1 MTSSPSPDAPSA
13 ASGNGAAPRGNVILS
28 LDGVTAGYGGGDI
41 LKEVSFTVAERE
53 IMCIVGP
60 NGAGKSTLLATISGV
75 LRPRRGAIAFH
86 GDSLVGLAP
95 RQVLAKG
102 IVLVPQAHSL
112 FPDMTVRENVE
123 MGAYT
128 VRDSA
133 IVRRRYG
140 EVEELFPLVRDRAH
154 DKAGSLSGGQQRLVE
169 LARSLML
176 DPALIVLDEP
186 SIGLD
191 PPTRKTVFHMIRLM
205 NQQGRTILLV
215 EQNARAGLRLSTHGL
230 VLENGKVR
238 LTGTGREIL
247 EHPEIGALY
256 LGGACIGPR
265 PPRAGPMTAAD
276 PRVRAAVD
284 HWAPRFIAMGVDYN
298 DFVRT
303 TSRIERWEDWLDA
316 WTAVADEHLQLA
328 EDAESAGPSRSAGEA
343 YLHAAICLHFSKFV
357 WVLDAA
363 AHRAATERAIAAMA
377 KAHSFL
383 DPTAERIEATL
394 GDGTLAANLRRP
406 SGASDRRSSS

>member
-1 MTSSPSPDAPSA
+1 MTSDAPGA
-13 ASGNGAAPRGNVILS
+13 NGAAARGEVILA

-41 LKEVSFTVAERE
+41 LKAVSFTVARHE

-75 LRPRRGAIAFH
+75 LRPRRGAIAFQ
-86 GDSLVGLAP
+86 GQSLVGLAP

-112 FPDMTVRENVE
+112 FGEMTVRENVE

-128 VRDSA
+128 VRDA
-133 IVRRRYG
+133 ELVRRRYG
-140 EVEELFPLVRDRAH
+140 EVEELFPLVRERAH

-191 PPTRKTVFHMIRLM
+191 PPTRRTVFQMIRLL

-215 EQNARAGLRLSTHGL
+215 EQNARAGLKLSTRGL

-247 EHPEIGALY
+247 EHPEIGSLY
-256 LGGACIGPR
+256 LGGA
-265 PPRAGPMTAAD
+265 
-276 PRVRAAVD
+276 VSS
-284 HWAPRFIAMGVDYN
+284 AP
-298 DFVRT
+298 
-303 TSRIERWEDWLDA
+303 
-316 WTAVADEHLQLA
+316 
-328 EDAESAGPSRSAGEA
+328 
-343 YLHAAICLHFSKFV
+343 
-357 WVLDAA
+357 
-363 AHRAATERAIAAMA
+363 
-377 KAHSFL
+377 
-383 DPTAERIEATL
+383 
-394 GDGTLAANLRRP
+394 
-406 SGASDRRSSS
+406 AS